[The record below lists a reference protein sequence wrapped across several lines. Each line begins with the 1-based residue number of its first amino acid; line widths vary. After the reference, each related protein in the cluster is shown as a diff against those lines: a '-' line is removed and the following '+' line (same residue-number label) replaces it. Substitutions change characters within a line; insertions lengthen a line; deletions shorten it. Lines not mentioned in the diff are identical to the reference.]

1 MSEKKLK
8 APKKIKLYLPLAP
21 KVGREIELAVLSSL
35 LALKLSAET
44 GAEIFVNNSEFGGT
58 FQPLRGL
65 CANLRSRW
73 FRTPTKPSA
82 VAVLAEIM
90 RQWPKHSGNYSYP
103 IKVERFSELAESK
116 QFMLVQWNCKV
127 HQELIEEYLALRL
140 ELLDFCIEYLRTKLG
155 LPG

>member
-1 MSEKKLK
+1 MSEKKLR

-21 KVGREIELAVLSSL
+21 KGEREFELALLSSL

-44 GAEIFVNNSEFGGT
+44 GAEVFVNNSKFGIK

-65 CANLRSRW
+65 CANLGDLW
-73 FRTPTKPSA
+73 FRISGMPRA
-82 VAVLAEIM
+82 FLAEIM
-90 RQWPKHSGNYSYP
+90 RQWPKSSGDSSYP
-103 IKVERFSELAESK
+103 IKVERFSELSANT
-116 QFMLVQWNCKV
+116 QFDTVLYAYMGNK
-127 HQELIEEYLALRL
+127 ELIEEYLALRL

>member
-8 APKKIKLYLPLAP
+8 APKKIKLYLPIAP
-21 KVGREIELAVLSSL
+21 RAEREIELAVLSSL

-44 GAEIFVNNSEFGGT
+44 GAEVFVNNSKFGIK

-65 CANLRSRW
+65 CANLGDLWCRISGMPRA
-73 FRTPTKPSA
+73 F
-82 VAVLAEIM
+82 LAEIM
-90 RQWPKHSGNYSYP
+90 RQWPKYSGNCTYP
-103 IKVERFSELAESK
+103 IKVERFSELSADEQFWGILYNNQKFSK
-116 QFMLVQWNCKV
+116 
-127 HQELIEEYLALRL
+127 ELIKEYLALRK